1 MDYFAVTLCIRNMN
15 KMSDN
20 NATKYA
26 QPHCLVHNTK
36 TFDPS
41 LVEMSMMWVGGELK

>member
-1 MDYFAVTLCIRNMN
+1 
-15 KMSDN
+15 MSDN

-41 LVEMSMMWVGGELK
+41 LVEMSMMWVGGGTKMKKIRFLWVWRKCI